1 MIVEGMIDD
10 KMVYVNIVDSF
21 INFDESFVDD

>member
-1 MIVEGMIDD
+1 MIVEGMIGN